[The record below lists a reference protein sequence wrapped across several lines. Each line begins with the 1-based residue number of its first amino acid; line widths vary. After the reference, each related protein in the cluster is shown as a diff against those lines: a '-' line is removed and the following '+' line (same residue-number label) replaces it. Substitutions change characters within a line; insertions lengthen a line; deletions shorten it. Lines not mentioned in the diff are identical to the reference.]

1 MDSVEG
7 EFRQTLLRWSACELR
22 IFQKQSG
29 EFKQTTH
36 FVKAEWGV
44 DADSAF
50 CKNMWEVEANS
61 IFLENTVRSSFE
73 LRIFTEFK
81 RTPQRRSLCELRI
94 FQKQSGEVKRT
105 AHFLNAEWGV
115 VADSAFCKNMWEVE
129 SNSTF
134 LENTV
139 RSLFELRICNEQN
152 RSLSGLR
159 RGGIRVNSAFFKN
172 KVERSSGLHI
182 F

>member
-1 MDSVEG
+1 MGVQADSVEG
-7 EFRQTLLRWSACELR
+7 EFRQTPLRRSACELR

-29 EFKQTTH
+29 EFKQSTH

-44 DADSAF
+44 D
-50 CKNMWEVEANS
+50 
-61 IFLENTVRSSFE
+61 
-73 LRIFTEFK
+73 
-81 RTPQRRSLCELRI
+81 
-94 FQKQSGEVKRT
+94 
-105 AHFLNAEWGV
+105 
-115 VADSAFCKNMWEVE
+115 ADSAFCKNMWEVE

-139 RSLFELRICNEQN
+139 RSLFELRIFNEQN